1 MASRFL
7 TCHRPNGQGLRR
19 LTSHSQ
25 KFQGGAK
32 VDAKIAKGD
41 AREAAK
47 GMQGRLR
54 RGMQRGW
61 GCERGLSYL
70 PTCEPKAMAG
80 SFLNKCAGVAKL
92 NRHDVVAR
100 VQ

>member
-7 TCHRPNGQGLRR
+7 ICHRPNGQGLRR

-25 KFQGGAK
+25 KFEGGAK

-47 GMQGRLR
+47 GDAR
-54 RGMQRGW
+54 
-61 GCERGLSYL
+61 E
-70 PTCEPKAMAG
+70 
-80 SFLNKCAGVAKL
+80 VAKGDAEGVGVRKRSIISPNL
-92 NRHDVVAR
+92 RTKSHGVEFPKQMR
-100 VQ
+100 RSC